1 MVVSRSKFTQRII
14 APLSKASWRLCVAG
28 LLLLSGTC
36 FAQSW
41 GTVGAGYIFQTSEG
55 PKSQWSPSNGWY
67 ILPTFDLTK
76 NIGVNADFA
85 NFYAKGQNIHVDL
98 FGVYHA
104 FGNRTRLTPF
114 VFTGVGR
121 IRDSKAGVVA
131 NSFAWYAGA
140 GTFFRLT
147 RWVSFEAIPVEY
159 VMNTAGDNV
168 GNNWVARAGFAITI
182 PKHSH

>member
-1 MVVSRSKFTQRII
+1 M

-55 PKSQWSPSNGWY
+55 PKGQWSPSNGWY
-67 ILPTFDLTK
+67 ILPTFDITK

-98 FGVYHA
+98 FGPYHA
-104 FGNRTRLTPF
+104 FANRTRLTPF
-114 VFTGVGR
+114 VFTGIGR
-121 IRDSKAGVVA
+121 IRDSKAGVVS